1 MLYVYLN
8 PEPGT
13 AARRQN
19 SDIDPGPP
27 WVPMTE
33 SDFDEWLAAQPA
45 PPPPPDQPEEPNVL
59 GFFAE
64 LSENPAIA
72 TPIGDVLAQMLQPR
86 PGNPAHRPQAA
97 LGLGVGM
104 GQIAMA
110 NDPRTFLQSWHQ
122 VTSLGII
129 PPELITSVQS
139 LAEKYHLPADFV
151 AALNPA

>member
-1 MLYVYLN
+1 MLYVHLN

-13 AARRQN
+13 SARRQE

-27 WVPMTE
+27 WVQMTE
-33 SDFDEWLAAQPA
+33 EAFAEWLAAQPV
-45 PPPPPDQPEEPNVL
+45 PPPPLDQPEPNVL

-86 PGNPAHRPQAA
+86 PNNPAHKPQAA

-104 GQIAMA
+104 GQIAMV

-122 VTSLGII
+122 AISLDII
-129 PPELITSVQS
+129 TPELIASVQS